1 MAEYLDT
8 WSDYAFDAFAIKIEF
23 RKSFLDLSWVRLV
36 LNALVCPFD
45 DSAQYDGFF
54 VICGSWTQPTSHS

>member
-8 WSDYAFDAFAIKIEF
+8 WSDYAFDASAIKIEY

-36 LNALVCPFD
+36 LNALVCPSD
-45 DSAQYDGFF
+45 AAA
-54 VICGSWTQPTSHS
+54 